1 MHKDNNILR
10 FEEESKKA
18 YRRDGERK
26 VTNNNTK
33 EKDKVILRKI

>member
-18 YRRDGERK
+18 YRRDGERN

-33 EKDKVILRKI
+33 EKDKVILR